1 MRLLNHRR
9 HLNNCIIAGLLL
21 VFALLLVACEVP
33 YRSRETGNATP
44 LATPIFASPL
54 PTEILGTG
62 LMGRLISAS
71 NGAPLGNTVIRLARV
86 FWNQDHTEG
95 VYVLEGARSPSYITD
110 GEGFFAFTNVEPADY
125 VIVVGDIYGNYV
137 VISNPD
143 GTAKIFSV
151 EEGKIIDIGQIRV
164 KLP

>member
-21 VFALLLVACEVP
+21 VFALLLVACEA
-33 YRSRETGNATP
+33 RRNWETGNTTP

-95 VYVLEGARSPSYITD
+95 VYVLEGARSPSSITD
-110 GEGFFAFTNVEPADY
+110 RDGFFVFTNVKPADY
-125 VIVVGDIYGNYV
+125 VIVVGDVYGHYA

-143 GTAKIFSV
+143 GTAKIFSI
-151 EEGKIIDIGQIRV
+151 EEGKIVDIGQIRV